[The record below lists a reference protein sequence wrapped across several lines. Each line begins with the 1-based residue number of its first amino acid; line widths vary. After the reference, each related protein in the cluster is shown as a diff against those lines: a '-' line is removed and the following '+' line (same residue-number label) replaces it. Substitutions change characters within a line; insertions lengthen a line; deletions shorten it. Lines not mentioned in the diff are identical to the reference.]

1 MGHMCVFLPNNIL
14 NRAGKGYVGEAGT
27 VASSEAV
34 IEVGRGK
41 MEKKMKGND
50 DERWEAK
57 EGLGR
62 CE

>member
-1 MGHMCVFLPNNIL
+1 MPNNIL

-34 IEVGRGK
+34 IDIGRGK

>member
-1 MGHMCVFLPNNIL
+1 M
-14 NRAGKGYVGEAGT
+14 AGKGYVVEAGT
-27 VASSEAV
+27 VPSSEAV

-41 MEKKMKGND
+41 MEKRRKGND

-62 CE
+62 CA